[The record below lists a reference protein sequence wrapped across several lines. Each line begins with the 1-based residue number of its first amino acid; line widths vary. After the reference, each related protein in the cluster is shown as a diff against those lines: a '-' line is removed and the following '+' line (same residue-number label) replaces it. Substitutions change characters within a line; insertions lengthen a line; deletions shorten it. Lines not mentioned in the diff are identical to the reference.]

1 MRLFGTYAICRN
13 LTKFGTIKNVKE
25 SPYVRLLSNLT
36 YGLFLIVNIDF
47 VYI

>member
-13 LTKFGTIKNVKE
+13 RIRFGTIKNVKE
-25 SPYVRLLSNLT
+25 SPYVR